1 MTKVTTR
8 RAREDFANVLRRV
21 NEDGERILLHDHG
34 KNIAALVS
42 VEDLSLLEELEDRR
56 DALEAQRRL
65 SDPDETPIPYEIARE
80 RLGLT

>member
-1 MTKVTTR
+1 MTRVTTT

-21 NEDGERILLHDHG
+21 NKDGERILLHDHG

-56 DALEAQRRL
+56 DAAEAERRL
-65 SDPDETPIPYEIARE
+65 NDPAETPIPYETAQE
-80 RLGLT
+80 RLGLR